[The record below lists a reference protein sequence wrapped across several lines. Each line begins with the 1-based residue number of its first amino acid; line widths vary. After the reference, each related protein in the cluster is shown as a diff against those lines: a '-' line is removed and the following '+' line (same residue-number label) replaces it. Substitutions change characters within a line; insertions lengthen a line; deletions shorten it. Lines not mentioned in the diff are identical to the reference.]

1 MERKSLYYHKGKV
14 NTGKLFTS
22 GSDQHNRRL
31 LFLLSVLSFLVI
43 PPTVSCVIGMAE
55 LSTYSLPCRDVS
67 YKLDLGTIMDLQIK
81 AQRISLGLT
90 LGSIQTLGCT
100 KSTRAPE

>member
-1 MERKSLYYHKGKV
+1 MERKSLYHKGKV
-14 NTGKLFTS
+14 NNTGKLFTS
-22 GSDQHNRRL
+22 GSDQQNRRL

-55 LSTYSLPCRDVS
+55 LSPLSLSNGDVS
-67 YKLDLGTIMDLQIK
+67 YKLDLGTIMDLQLK

-90 LGSIQTLGCT
+90 LGSVQTLGCT